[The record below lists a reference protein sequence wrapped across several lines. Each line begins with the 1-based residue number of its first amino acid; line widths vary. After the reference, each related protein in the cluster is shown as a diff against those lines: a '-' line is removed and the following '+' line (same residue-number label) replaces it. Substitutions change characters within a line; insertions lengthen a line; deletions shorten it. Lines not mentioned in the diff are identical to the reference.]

1 MKTLLFIVKRLILG
15 ATMCLSLTSI
25 ASANTVNT
33 TSPEL
38 IKAMQS
44 GGHILMMRHENAPG
58 YGDPDDIKINDC
70 STQRNLDDL
79 GRQQSK
85 KFGAWLRQHNIE
97 ASAVYSSQWC
107 RCLETA
113 RLLAM
118 GEVKELTAL
127 NSFFQMPATR
137 EPNLKA
143 LTEFIAQQKNTSK
156 LIIMVTHFV
165 TIEAITGK
173 SLASGDA
180 ALIKLNGSDTYKT
193 VGIVKND

>member
-1 MKTLLFIVKRLILG
+1 MKILLSFINRFILG
-15 ATMCLSLTSI
+15 CFIFLISASVV
-25 ASANTVNT
+25 SANTSNT

-38 IKAMQS
+38 IKAMQT

-58 YGDPDDIKINDC
+58 YGDPENIKISDC

-85 KFGAWLRQHNIE
+85 KFGEWLRQNSIE

-113 RLLAM
+113 KLLEM
-118 GEVKELTAL
+118 GRVKELPAL
-127 NSFFQMPATR
+127 NSFFQMPEMR
-137 EPNLKA
+137 ESNLKA
-143 LTEFIAQQKNTSK
+143 LTEFIAKQNNTSK

-165 TIEAITGK
+165 TIQAITGEG
-173 SLASGDA
+173 LASGDA
-180 ALIKLNGSDTYKT
+180 VLIKLNSPGAYETI
-193 VGIVKND
+193 GIVKNN